1 MKLQPKK
8 SIYEYFSELEDPRV
22 DRTKRHK
29 LIDII
34 IITICAVICG
44 ADTWIDIESYG
55 ESKSEWLKSFL
66 ELPNGIPSHDT
77 FARVFARLDPE
88 QLQQCFLSWIKSVS
102 QITEGEIIAID
113 GKTLR
118 GSYDQ
123 KKSQKPIHMVSAWAT
138 ANRLVLGQVKVDEKS
153 NEITAIPKLLKVLS
167 ISGCLVTIDAM
178 GCQKE
183 IVKQITEQQAD
194 YVITLKKNQG
204 YFYQR
209 VEKLLNKLSK
219 NEAEKS
225 PQSDYC
231 QSDLTHGRREGR
243 YYYMVSNIAEEVDP
257 FGEWKNL
264 KSIGFVDYFRSEKD
278 GKITCERRYY
288 ISSLS
293 NNAELLAEAIRGHW
307 GIENQLNWVLDVQFQ
322 EDDSRIRKD
331 NAPENLAIIRQIALN
346 LLNQEK
352 TIKTG
357 IKNKRKRA
365 GWNNNYLLK
374 ILLGSQ

>member
-8 SIYEYFSELEDPRV
+8 SVYEYFSELEDPRV
-22 DRTKRHK
+22 DRTKRHQ

-44 ADTWIDIESYG
+44 ADTWVDLEAYG
-55 ESKSEWLKSFL
+55 ESKYEWLKSFL

-118 GSYDQ
+118 RSYDQ
-123 KKSQKPIHMVSAWAT
+123 KNSQKPIHMVSAWAT
-138 ANRLVLGQVKVDEKS
+138 ANRLVLGQVKVDKKS

-219 NEAEKS
+219 NEVKEN

-231 QSDLTHGRREGR
+231 QSDLTHGRIEGR

-264 KSIGFVDYFRSEKD
+264 KSIDASRLL
-278 GKITCERRYY
+278 
-288 ISSLS
+288 SL
-293 NNAELLAEAIRGHW
+293 
-307 GIENQLNWVLDVQFQ
+307 
-322 EDDSRIRKD
+322 
-331 NAPENLAIIRQIALN
+331 
-346 LLNQEK
+346 
-352 TIKTG
+352 
-357 IKNKRKRA
+357 
-365 GWNNNYLLK
+365 
-374 ILLGSQ
+374 